1 MTVDITPQPQ
11 SAFVL
16 HPDVRSQPLPRTA
29 DDMLAEACRLA
40 EAISLEVVL
49 AETVR
54 LAAPRAPTFLGP
66 GYLERI
72 AELAEDYHEPLIIV
86 NCSLSPVQQ
95 RNLETRLSCKVID
108 RTALILEIFGARAQ
122 THAGRLQVELAAL
135 SFQRSRLVRS
145 WTHLER
151 QRGGGGFL
159 GGPGE
164 RQIEL
169 DRRMLMDRVI
179 RIQKELKEVVRTRQL
194 QRKNRSRNETPTI
207 ALVGYTNAGKS
218 TLFNH
223 LTNADVL
230 SKDMLFATLD
240 PTLRAF
246 TLPSGND
253 VVMADTVGFISQ
265 LPTELVEAFKST
277 LEEVV
282 EADLLLHVHDGASD
296 LRDEEADDVRKVLL
310 DLGIDGEAQDR
321 RIIHV
326 FNKADL
332 LADSQ
337 IDQLREE
344 YPEAVFISAITGT
357 GIDALHEA
365 IAAKLT
371 AGSRVCQFQLPP
383 SAGDARAFLYRHGTI
398 QSSDYDDDGT
408 ESVKVLISEADRARF
423 RARWPNLLIS

>member
-1 MTVDITPQPQ
+1 MTGSVPPAYVTPTR
-11 SAFVL
+11 VL
-16 HPDVRSQPLPRTA
+16 YLLSGAVNLLLDFL
-29 DDMLAEACRLA
+29 
-40 EAISLEVVL
+40 LE
-49 AETVR
+49 
-54 LAAPRAPTFLGP
+54 
-66 GYLERI
+66 
-72 AELAEDYHEPLIIV
+72 
-86 NCSLSPVQQ
+86 
-95 RNLETRLSCKVID
+95 ID
-108 RTALILEIFGARAQ
+108 RLKTVERASLIADGSRHENSAEHSWHLAMVAMALAP
-122 THAGRLQVELAAL
+122 LAPAN
-135 SFQRSRLVRS
+135 V
-145 WTHLER
+145 
-151 QRGGGGFL
+151 
-159 GGPGE
+159 
-164 RQIEL
+164 
-169 DRRMLMDRVI
+169 DMDRVI

-310 DLGIDGEAQDR
+310 DLGLDSAAQER

-326 FNKADL
+326 FNKSDL

-337 IDQLREE
+337 IVQLREA

-408 ESVKVLISEADRARF
+408 EAGIHPRWAKVYAIGDQQEDVTVGQWVMVAHGRWSRGFKVKKEGVELEVRMIDENDI
-423 RARWPNLLIS
+423 LLVSDDEPEQNRMQAGYVNTGGMRQMTSLPGND

>member
-1 MTVDITPQPQ
+1 MTVDIAPQPQ

-49 AETVR
+49 AETVK
-54 LAAPRAPTFLGP
+54 LAAPKAPTFLGP

-72 AELAEDYHEPLIIV
+72 ADLAADYHDPLIIV

-218 TLFNH
+218 TLFNY
-223 LTNADVL
+223 LTKADVL

-246 TLPSGND
+246 TLPAGSD

-282 EADLLLHVHDGASD
+282 EADLLLHVHDSASD
-296 LRDEEADDVRKVLL
+296 LREEEADDVRKVLL
-310 DLGIDGEAQDR
+310 DLGLDAEAQDR

-332 LADSQ
+332 LRAEQ
-337 IDQLREE
+337 IQQLTEE
-344 YPEAVFISAITGT
+344 YPEAVHTSALTGA
-357 GIDALHEA
+357 GIDALHAA
-365 IAAKLT
+365 IAAKLN
-371 AGSRVCQFQLPP
+371 AGSRICQFQCPP

-398 QSSDYDDDGT
+398 KSSAYD
-408 ESVKVLISEADRARF
+408 ESGIESIKVLISEADRARF
-423 RARWPNLLIS
+423 RARWPDLLIT

>member
-54 LAAPRAPTFLGP
+54 LAAPKAPTFLGP

-72 AELAEDYHEPLIIV
+72 AELAEDYHDPLIIV

-246 TLPSGND
+246 TLPFGND

-310 DLGIDGEAQDR
+310 DLGLDGEAQDR

-344 YPEAVFISAITGT
+344 YPEAVFISAITGA

>member
-1 MTVDITPQPQ
+1 M
-11 SAFVL
+11 
-16 HPDVRSQPLPRTA
+16 
-29 DDMLAEACRLA
+29 
-40 EAISLEVVL
+40 
-49 AETVR
+49 
-54 LAAPRAPTFLGP
+54 
-66 GYLERI
+66 
-72 AELAEDYHEPLIIV
+72 
-86 NCSLSPVQQ
+86 
-95 RNLETRLSCKVID
+95 
-108 RTALILEIFGARAQ
+108 
-122 THAGRLQVELAAL
+122 
-135 SFQRSRLVRS
+135 
-145 WTHLER
+145 
-151 QRGGGGFL
+151 
-159 GGPGE
+159 
-164 RQIEL
+164 
-169 DRRMLMDRVI
+169 
-179 RIQKELKEVVRTRQL
+179 VRTRQL

-223 LTNADVL
+223 LTKADVL

-310 DLGIDGEAQDR
+310 DLGLDSEAQHR
-321 RIIHV
+321 RMIHV

-332 LADSQ
+332 LAETH
-337 IDQLREE
+337 IDQLRAE

-423 RARWPNLLIS
+423 RARWPHLLIS